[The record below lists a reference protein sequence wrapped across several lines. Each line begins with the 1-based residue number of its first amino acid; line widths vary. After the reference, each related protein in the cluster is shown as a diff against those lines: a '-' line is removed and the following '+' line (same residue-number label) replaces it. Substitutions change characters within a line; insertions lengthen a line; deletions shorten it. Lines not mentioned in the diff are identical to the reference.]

1 VTLKTL
7 VTGVAAAALVGGAA
21 AGVTSIASPAGSD
34 VAGLAAPAASG
45 SVAVQPVVWDIP
57 MPQAPAPDLQAPLLQ
72 TLQAL
77 ASGGSFAGKASY
89 IQGGIGRVEGIAAD
103 RAYNK
108 AAAEGKF
115 PLSFNIANIDSNGA
129 VATADVTATSNLGTS
144 ATQSVQFVA
153 GPSPSGWQISKAS
166 ALNLLSAAG

>member
-7 VTGVAAAALVGGAA
+7 VTGMAAAAVVAGAA
-21 AGVTSIASPAGSD
+21 AGVTSVASPAVSS
-34 VAGLAAPAASG
+34 AP
-45 SVAVQPVVWDIP
+45 AVQPVVWDIP
-57 MPQAPAPDLQAPLLQ
+57 MPQAPAPELQSPLLQ

-77 ASGGSFAGKASY
+77 AGGGSFIGKASY
-89 IQGGIGRVEGIAAD
+89 IEGGIGRIESIAAD

-115 PLSFNIANIDSNGA
+115 PLTFNVADIDQEGGVAN
-129 VATADVTATSNLGTS
+129 ADVTATSALGTT

-153 GPSPSGWQISKAS
+153 GPSPSGWQISKES
-166 ALNLLSAAG
+166 ALSLLSAAG

>member
-7 VTGVAAAALVGGAA
+7 VTGVAAVVAVGGAA
-21 AGVTSIASPAGSD
+21 AGVTSIASD
-34 VAGLAAPAASG
+34 VTSPSP
-45 SVAVQPVVWDIP
+45 AVQPVVWEIP
-57 MPQAPAPDLQAPLLQ
+57 MPQEPAPDLQAQLLQ

-77 ASGGSFAGKASY
+77 ASGGSFAGKAPF
-89 IQGGIGRVEGIAAD
+89 IQGGIGRIEGIAAD

-108 AAAEGKF
+108 AAQEGKF
-115 PLSFNIANIDSNGA
+115 PLTFNIANIDSDGA
-129 VATADVTATSNLGTS
+129 LATADVTATSALGTS
-144 ATQSVQFVA
+144 ATQNVQFVT